1 MQRGEHA
8 ETMLKFWAFMTF
20 LAAVSIWDGR
30 TKRIPNW
37 LILGG
42 AAAAVLFEGVLAWES
57 GEAARGIAW
66 ESGGAVMRRMAQG
79 GGAASQRSALESW
92 AAARGAGLAA
102 LRMLAAMI
110 PGLAL
115 FRFRVVGAGDVKLAA
130 VIVGFMGVKA
140 GGTGIF
146 LGLCLGAAWSL
157 ARMVRRGIVR
167 KRFLYLIGYVRRVI
181 LTGEIEA
188 YYVRKRDGE
197 EEVIPLGVCL
207 GVGAAAVMI
216 LVKCNG

>member
-1 MQRGEHA
+1 
-8 ETMLKFWAFMTF
+8 MLKFWAFMIF
-20 LAAVSIWDGR
+20 LAVVSLWDGR

-57 GEAARGIAW
+57 GGAAQRIAW

-79 GGAASQRSALESW
+79 GG

-130 VIVGFMGVKA
+130 VIVGFMGSKA
-140 GGTGIF
+140 GGAGIF

>member
-1 MQRGEHA
+1 
-8 ETMLKFWAFMTF
+8 MLKFWVFMTF

-42 AAAAVLFEGVLAWES
+42 AVAAVLFEGVLAWES
-57 GEAARGIAW
+57 G
-66 ESGGAVMRRMAQG
+66 GAVLRRIAQG
-79 GGAASQRSALESW
+79 GGD
-92 AAARGAGLAA
+92 AARGAGLAA

-140 GGTGIF
+140 GGAGIF

>member
-1 MQRGEHA
+1 
-8 ETMLKFWAFMTF
+8 MLKFWVFMTF
-20 LAAVSIWDGR
+20 LAAVSLWDGR

-42 AAAAVLFEGVLAWES
+42 AAAAVLFEGVLAWGS
-57 GEAARGIAW
+57 GE
-66 ESGGAVMRRMAQG
+66 
-79 GGAASQRSALESW
+79 
-92 AAARGAGLAA
+92 AARGAGLAA

-140 GGTGIF
+140 GGAGIF

-197 EEVIPLGVCL
+197 VEVIPLGVCL